1 MLTSFL
7 NLEVDWFEL
16 LELAD
21 VVFNLGLLGVDCVQL
36 KDCCVGAGVVGHF
49 WAYSRIDD
57 DLVRDV
63 VEFGSLL
70 VLSQRCMF

>member
-36 KDCCVGAGVVGHF
+36 KDC
-49 WAYSRIDD
+49 
-57 DLVRDV
+57 
-63 VEFGSLL
+63 
-70 VLSQRCMF
+70 